1 MSSAAKTA
9 SESSTSNAGPEAAND
24 PGVDP
29 RLLEILVCPVTRSA
43 LTYDREANEL
53 VSRAAGLAFPI
64 RNGVPVML
72 RDEARDIGA
81 AKYWRPTR
89 RPPGPLNCA
98 SRKIGLNSS
107 SASMT
112 DTKPQSPTNSCAS
125 KAPAPKQKAMAATAP
140 LRP

>member
-1 MSSAAKTA
+1 MNNAAKTA
-9 SESSTSNAGPEAAND
+9 SEANRAEPHEPASD

-29 RLLEILVCPVTRSA
+29 RLLEVLVCPVTRSA

-81 AKYWRPTR
+81 
-89 RPPGPLNCA
+89 
-98 SRKIGLNSS
+98 
-107 SASMT
+107 
-112 DTKPQSPTNSCAS
+112 
-125 KAPAPKQKAMAATAP
+125 PK
-140 LRP
+140 

>member
-1 MSSAAKTA
+1 MSMAVKTA
-9 SESSTSNAGPEAAND
+9 SESTRGEAQESAND

-29 RLLEILVCPVTRSA
+29 RLLEVLVCPVTRSA

-81 AKYWRPTR
+81 
-89 RPPGPLNCA
+89 
-98 SRKIGLNSS
+98 
-107 SASMT
+107 
-112 DTKPQSPTNSCAS
+112 
-125 KAPAPKQKAMAATAP
+125 PK
-140 LRP
+140 

>member
-1 MSSAAKTA
+1 M
-9 SESSTSNAGPEAAND
+9 SNAERATQLNNMTNQSHANQTETGD

-29 RLLEILVCPVTRSA
+29 RLLEVLVCPVTRAA

-81 AKYWRPTR
+81 
-89 RPPGPLNCA
+89 
-98 SRKIGLNSS
+98 
-107 SASMT
+107 
-112 DTKPQSPTNSCAS
+112 TK
-125 KAPAPKQKAMAATAP
+125 
-140 LRP
+140 